1 MDERPA
7 SSPDEETSVDPVLA
21 DSPSARATPPAAS
34 GLDRGPLVAGV
45 ILVVVGL
52 ASLAGRLV
60 TVELGVETWPLWVVV
75 PGVVMLV
82 GSLFIP
88 DRGGVGLA
96 IPGGIVTMA
105 GLVLWVQSAT
115 GLYATWAYAWALVAP
130 GGVGLGMFVFGLA
143 RGYGDVRSGG
153 LRTILVGVGLFLG
166 FAFFFEGVIGLSGNR
181 IADLDTIL
189 PVALVALGVIVL
201 AMAFVPRRRN
211 LPG

>member
-1 MDERPA
+1 MDVRPV
-7 SSPDEETSVDPVLA
+7 SSLDEDTSVDRNLA
-21 DSPSARATPPAAS
+21 GSPSARATPPAAS

-75 PGVVMLV
+75 PGVAMLV

-130 GGVGLGMFVFGLA
+130 GGVGLGMFVFGLV
-143 RGYGDVRSGG
+143 RGYGDIRSGG
-153 LRTILVGVGLFLG
+153 LRTILVGAGLFLG
-166 FAFFFEGVIGLSGNR
+166 FAFFFEGVIGLSGDR
-181 IADLDTIL
+181 IADLDTIM
-189 PVALVALGVIVL
+189 PIALVALGVIVL

>member
-7 SSPDEETSVDPVLA
+7 SSLDEGTSVDAVVA
-21 DSPSARATPPAAS
+21 ESPPGRPSRPAAS

-75 PGVVMLV
+75 PGVAMLV

-130 GGVGLGMFVFGLA
+130 GGVGLGMFLFGLV

-189 PVALVALGVIVL
+189 PVALVALGVILL